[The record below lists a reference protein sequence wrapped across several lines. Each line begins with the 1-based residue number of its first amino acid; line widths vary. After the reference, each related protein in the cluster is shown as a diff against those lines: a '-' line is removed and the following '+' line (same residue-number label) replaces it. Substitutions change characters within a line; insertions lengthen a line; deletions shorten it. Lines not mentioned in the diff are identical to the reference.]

1 MNYCEKCYNLCEDSV
16 CEFCGNKKLR
26 TVSADDYCFLIETE
40 QTNGEMICDIF
51 EQEGIKHTVIPTG
64 NGVRSNFGLS
74 LENYEIYVQYKSL
87 DLAKEI
93 VNSFAEQAVSV
104 YKNELLDN
112 FEKWFIAKPKYE
124 EKWKKKLGLKDINI
138 IEFSKSCVED
148 AEQIVDGGMVL
159 SSAAGGNYYTVYSQ
173 KAVIL
178 FNSASFEILSVEKA

>member
-148 AEQIVDGGMVL
+148 AEQIVDGGQVL
-159 SSAAGGNYYTVYSQ
+159 SGTTGGHYLTVYSD
-173 KAVIL
+173 KAVVL
-178 FNSASFEILSVEKA
+178 FNSVSFEILSIEKA

>member
-1 MNYCEKCYNLCEDSV
+1 MNYCEKCHNLCEENRCDL
-16 CEFCGNKKLR
+16 CGNKKLR
-26 TVSADDYCFLIETE
+26 PVSDDDYCFIIETE
-40 QTNGEMICDIF
+40 QTHGEMLCDIF
-51 EQEGIKHTVIPTG
+51 KQDGIKYALIPTG
-64 NGVRSNFGLS
+64 NGVRSNFGLE
-74 LENYEIYVQYKSL
+74 LENYEIYVQYKNL
-87 DLAKEI
+87 DAASEI
-93 VNSFAEQAVSV
+93 INSFSDQALMV
-104 YKNELLDN
+104 YKDELLDN

-159 SSAAGGNYYTVYSQ
+159 SSTVGGHYYTVYAK

>member
-1 MNYCEKCYNLCEDSV
+1 MNYCEKCYNLCEDSI

-26 TVSADDYCFLIETE
+26 PVGADDYCFLVETE
-40 QTNGEMICDIF
+40 QTNGEMLCDIF

-64 NGVRSNFGLS
+64 NGVRSNFGLN

-138 IEFSKSCVED
+138 TDFCKSCVED
-148 AEQIVDGGMVL
+148 SDQIVDGGMVL
-159 SSAAGGNYYTVYSQ
+159 SGTVGGHYYTVYSP

>member
-87 DLAKEI
+87 DLAKET

-159 SSAAGGNYYTVYSQ
+159 SGTVGGHYYTVYSK

-178 FNSASFEILSVEKA
+178 FNSVSFEILSVEKA